1 MKGIAH
7 TVLLLLGWSTVTR
20 WLLGIGL
27 ALTVSGVLG
36 LQAAWPARA
45 VLTIMA
51 IIGVI
56 TAVISPVVIGGTV
69 FRGLS
74 APRVLRFIPHGRLKL
89 LLAAIG
95 AQLLLTAFI
104 AGVITLLA
112 TLAASTGIH
121 LSLFVQVFAL
131 LTLQCIGSFVAARVR
146 AGGLALADELGSVG
160 ATFRCGLQVRAP
172 AGISGFAGGIERHRG
187 YRLAGLAG
195 VRHRVFAGRARSWCR
210 VRNSGSGLP
219 GARAGALPARVAISA
234 DTRFT
239 FAQAIP
245 ILLSGMPRERRAVIL
260 RGLTAGLAV
269 AVISVVFNALRGHWN
284 PGSLLIVALCL
295 FAGPAA
301 GSWAG
306 VMTQGAK
313 ALWFHAG
320 LSRAEVFAQLEIR
333 SWRVL
338 LGAFAL
344 CVTSWPQCWF
354 AAGTG
359 SVPAASW
366 KASVLVTPLVSGPLF
381 LYAQLQYVRGRR
393 LDLLLLAAA
402 MGLWAVEFITVM
414 GQGAP
419 ARIAALIGAQVL
431 LVALLRE
438 LARRRWDRIDWLVHK
453 GARQFWG
460 LN

>member
-27 ALTVSGVLG
+27 ALTGSGVLG

-45 VLTIMA
+45 VFTIMA

-56 TAVISPVVIGGTV
+56 TAVISPVAIGGTV
-69 FRGLS
+69 LRALS

-89 LLAAIG
+89 LLAAVG
-95 AQLLLTAFI
+95 TQLLLTAFI

-112 TLAASTGIH
+112 TLAASAGIQV
-121 LSLFVQVFAL
+121 SLFVQVFAL
-131 LTLQCIGSFVAARVR
+131 LTLQCIGSFAAARHQ
-146 AGGLALADELGSVG
+146 AGALLWLMSWALWAQLFAAGLKYGHLREFLASQAGLS
-160 ATFRCGLQVRAP
+160 AT
-172 AGISGFAGGIERHRG
+172 AGIAL
-187 YRLAGLAG
+187 LAWLVFGL
-195 VRHRVFAGRARSWCR
+195 FYLRARQIVVPR
-210 VRNSGSGLP
+210 TEPGSIP
-219 GARAGALPARVAISA
+219 GARAGAMPARVATSA

-260 RGLTAGLAV
+260 RGLAAGLAV
-269 AVISVVFNALRGHWN
+269 AVIAVVFNALQGHWN

-344 CVTSWPQCWF
+344 CVTLSACWF
-354 AAGTG
+354 AVGGGRAP
-359 SVPAASW
+359 SVAWSPG
-366 KASVLVTPLVSGPLF
+366 VLVTPLASGALF

-393 LDLLLLAAA
+393 LMDLLLLAMA
-402 MGLWAVEFITVM
+402 MVLWAVEFVTVM

-438 LARRRWDRIDWLVHK
+438 LARRRWNRIDWLVHK
-453 GARQFWG
+453 HRRQFWG
-460 LN
+460 LS

>member
-1 MKGIAH
+1 VKGIAH
-7 TVLLLLGWSTVTR
+7 TVVLLLGWSTVTR

-27 ALTVSGVLG
+27 ALTGAGVLG

-45 VLTIMA
+45 FFTVA
-51 IIGVI
+51 AVFGVI

-74 APRVLRFIPHGRLKL
+74 APRMLRFIPQGRLKL
-89 LLAAIG
+89 LLG
-95 AQLLLTAFI
+95 ALGTQLLLTAFI
-104 AGVITLLA
+104 AGVITLMA
-112 TLAASTGIH
+112 TLAASAGMH
-121 LSLFVQVFAL
+121 ASLFVQVFAL
-131 LTLQCIGSFVAARVR
+131 LTLQCIGSFAAARLK
-146 AGGLALADELGSVG
+146 AGGLLWLMSWALWAQLFAAGFRYGHLREFLASQAGLG
-160 ATFRCGLQVRAP
+160 AT
-172 AGISGFAGGIERHRG
+172 AGIALLAWLLFGIF
-187 YRLAGLAG
+187 YLK
-195 VRHRVFAGRARSWCR
+195 ARQIVVPHTEPGAR
-210 VRNSGSGLP
+210 P
-219 GARAGALPARVAISA
+219 GARAGAKPVRVAAAA
-234 DTRFT
+234 DSRFT
-239 FAQAIP
+239 SAQAIP
-245 ILLSGMPRERRAVIL
+245 ILLTGMPRERRAVI
-260 RGLTAGLAV
+260 RRWFAAGLAV
-269 AVISVVFNALRGHWN
+269 AMIAAVFNALQGHWN

-320 LSRAEVFAQLEIR
+320 LSRAEVFAQLEMR

-344 CVTSWPQCWF
+344 CAALSACWF
-354 AAGTG
+354 GVGGGRAP
-359 SVPAASW
+359 SVAWSPG
-366 KASVLVTPLVSGPLF
+366 VLATPLASGALF

-393 LDLLLLAAA
+393 FLDLLLFA
-402 MGLWAVEFITVM
+402 MAMVLWAVEFITVM

-431 LVALLRE
+431 LVALLRP
-438 LARRRWDRIDWLVHK
+438 LARRRWDRIDWAVHK
-453 GARQFWG
+453 DRRQFWG